1 MLPQDS
7 AEGTLNIEEHSFA
20 EDLLLEEN
28 ANISCKWTPNCWQI
42 IIEEDRDEKQG
53 SNLKLID
60 SSEDTFEDGN
70 FKNRLV

>member
-28 ANISCKWTPNCWQI
+28 ANISCK
-42 IIEEDRDEKQG
+42 
-53 SNLKLID
+53 
-60 SSEDTFEDGN
+60 
-70 FKNRLV
+70 